1 MDQTPDHRVSDPDHC
16 SSVLC
21 FPFGYGF
28 TLTIAVTDAL
38 QRTAPRD
45 RISLMSIQSA
55 INCLDENIRLYGNPR
70 VDPEKYNLYNG
81 LSEMARAI
89 QRLDNEVEV
98 IKNTVNGILHEV
110 RRV

>member
-1 MDQTPDHRVSDPDHC
+1 
-16 SSVLC
+16 
-21 FPFGYGF
+21 
-28 TLTIAVTDAL
+28 
-38 QRTAPRD
+38 
-45 RISLMSIQSA
+45 MSIQSA
-55 INCLDENIRLYGNPR
+55 INCLDENIRFTATLALIQR
-70 VDPEKYNLYNG
+70 YNLYNG

>member
-1 MDQTPDHRVSDPDHC
+1 VIES
-16 SSVLC
+16 
-21 FPFGYGF
+21 
-28 TLTIAVTDAL
+28 A
-38 QRTAPRD
+38 
-45 RISLMSIQSA
+45 MSIQSA

-70 VDPEKYNLYNG
+70 VDQEKYNLYNG

>member
-1 MDQTPDHRVSDPDHC
+1 MIRPA
-16 SSVLC
+16 VLIC
-21 FPFGYGF
+21 PALNSEYR
-28 TLTIAVTDAL
+28 TLYSTRRPVIKSR
-38 QRTAPRD
+38 Q
-45 RISLMSIQSA
+45 MSIQSA
-55 INCLDENIRLYGNPR
+55 INCLDENINLFGDPR

>member
-1 MDQTPDHRVSDPDHC
+1 MFFAKKFCHCWRAADFAFAFAHHFYLPPALPGHFSHRLPGRLLSKGGACIKELIVT
-16 SSVLC
+16 
-21 FPFGYGF
+21 
-28 TLTIAVTDAL
+28 TLLLST
-38 QRTAPRD
+38 
-45 RISLMSIQSA
+45 
-55 INCLDENIRLYGNPR
+55 NLD
-70 VDPEKYNLYNG
+70 NG

>member
-1 MDQTPDHRVSDPDHC
+1 
-16 SSVLC
+16 
-21 FPFGYGF
+21 
-28 TLTIAVTDAL
+28 
-38 QRTAPRD
+38 
-45 RISLMSIQSA
+45 MSIQSA

-110 RRV
+110 RRVQSLRRLTAKDHTGLLLPVLENRF